1 MLLAIDIGNT
11 HTVAG
16 VFEQDVLRADWRVS
30 SDPQRTMDE
39 AGSQLRQ
46 FLTDGGFSAQAVTEI
61 GISSVV
67 PNLTDTYDKMAR
79 KYFGMTPVI
88 IDPRLDLGIAIRY
101 KDPSAVGADRLCN
114 AVAGFARHGGP
125 LIIVDFGTATT
136 YDVVGASGDYL
147 GGVIAPG
154 IETSAADL
162 HRRAAKLP
170 KVELHLP
177 PAVIGTDTAAS
188 MQSGI
193 LYGAIDALEGMI
205 GRLQKEIREREGRE
219 ATVIATGG
227 FSQFIKAQTTVI
239 KAVEPALVLE
249 GVRRIVARLRSRS

>member
-16 VFEQDVLRADWRVS
+16 VFERDVLRADWRVS
-30 SDPQRTMDE
+30 SDHHRTMDE

-46 FLTDGGFSAQAVTEI
+46 FLTDGGFAVNAITDI

-67 PNLTDTYDKMAR
+67 PNLTDIYDQMAK
-79 KYFGMTPVI
+79 KYFGLAPVI
-88 IDPRLDLGIAIRY
+88 IDSRLDLGFAIRY

-136 YDVVGASGDYL
+136 YDVVGSNGDYL

-177 PAVIGTDTAAS
+177 STIIGTDTVAS
-188 MQSGI
+188 MQAGI

-205 GRLQKEIREREGRE
+205 GRLQEAIRKSEGRT
-219 ATVIATGG
+219 AAVIATGG
-227 FSQFIKAQTTVI
+227 FSSFIQKQTTVI

-249 GVRRIVARLRSRS
+249 GVRMIVARVRGRS